1 MERFCLEVSGDF
13 ACFTRPE
20 MKVERVSYDVMTP
33 SAARSVFEAILWKP
47 AIRWEVKCIEVLKP
61 IRWISVR
68 RNEVKSKAS
77 VSNVKEAMNG
87 TRRDL
92 EMFVEDERTQRASL
106 LLRDV
111 AYRIYAELVPVGD
124 DGNARACAFIEMADR
139 RVEWYWLLP
148 IANCV
153 RHTHPGLATLERP
166 QFADF
171 GRSQGEKVR
180 ERARWLDEQLA
191 AQPWMAGERFTIA
204 DITAFCALEFA
215 RGLMKFNAGAEG
227 FAHLQAWR
235 ERMAERE
242 SARVF

>member
-1 MERFCLEVSGDF
+1 
-13 ACFTRPE
+13 
-20 MKVERVSYDVMTP
+20 MKLYT
-33 SAARSVFEAILWKP
+33 A
-47 AIRWEVKCIEVLKP
+47 
-61 IRWISVR
+61 
-68 RNEVKSKAS
+68 
-77 VSNVKEAMNG
+77 
-87 TRRDL
+87 
-92 EMFVEDERTQRASL
+92 QRAPNPRRVL
-106 LLRDV
+106 MFIHEK
-111 AYRIYAELVPVGD
+111 AITGIELVPVDLNAGEHKGTAYRALNPVATVPTLELP
-124 DGNARACAFIEMADR
+124 DGRCLSETRAICSYLEGLQPEPNLMGRDFAERAFIEMHDR

-215 RGLMKFNAGAEG
+215 RGLMKFDAGAEG
-227 FAHLQAWR
+227 FARLQAWR

>member
-1 MERFCLEVSGDF
+1 
-13 ACFTRPE
+13 
-20 MKVERVSYDVMTP
+20 MKLYT
-33 SAARSVFEAILWKP
+33 A
-47 AIRWEVKCIEVLKP
+47 
-61 IRWISVR
+61 
-68 RNEVKSKAS
+68 
-77 VSNVKEAMNG
+77 
-87 TRRDL
+87 
-92 EMFVEDERTQRASL
+92 QRAPNPRRVL
-106 LLRDV
+106 MFIHEK
-111 AYRIYAELVPVGD
+111 AITGIELVPVDLNAGEHKAAAYRAKVPVARVPALELD
-124 DGNARACAFIEMADR
+124 DGRCLSETRAICSYLEGLQPEPNLMGRDFEERAFIEMHDR